1 MSVLLARVGNPLPV
15 SWALHNAAQCSH
27 DVFFTMKLDLQ
38 LFSNVT
44 HMDRKN
50 IILTL
55 GLPTMLRHGGMMI
68 LSFKTRSSSTRPC
81 TTSFTADWPLSSQF
95 LDFFLYLVGS
105 CRKHLDNRGW
115 STNNIPSV
123 KWNAIE
129 CPFVLLWACSMTPPT
144 ELELTPRN
152 PS

>member
-15 SWALHNAAQCSH
+15 SWALHNAEQCSH
-27 DVFFTMKLDLQ
+27 DVFFTRKLDLQ

-44 HMDRKN
+44 HMDRK
-50 IILTL
+50 
-55 GLPTMLRHGGMMI
+55 
-68 LSFKTRSSSTRPC
+68 
-81 TTSFTADWPLSSQF
+81 TSFSHLASLPCCVTGAWWFCPSRQDHHPPGLAPHLSQLTDHYLHNS
-95 LDFFLYLVGS
+95 LIFFLYLVGS

-115 STNNIPSV
+115 STNSIPSV